1 MYLDRRQLILGATAF
16 AGLAGFA
23 STGHAAVDLAALHA
37 PPAEGDM
44 SMGPETAKVT
54 VIEYASASCPHCAN
68 FLQDD
73 LPGPEKGI
81 YRHRQ
86 DPLHL
91 PRVPAQPAGAR
102 RLHAG
107 ALRAQ
112 GKIFPADRYV
122 LRSSRTAGSQTPLEG
137 LQKIAQLAGFTKESF
152 DACLKNEAVAKG
164 IIAVRDAGG
173 EGVRG
178 GIDSDLLYQWRAD
191 QGRNDDRRFPEDDR
205 SAALGAGIAYRFL
218 D

>member
-54 VIEYASASCPHCAN
+54 IVEYASASCPHCATFYKTTFPDLKKEYIDTGKIRFIFREFPHN
-68 FLQDD
+68 QPALAAFMLARCAPKEKYFPLIDMFFLQ
-73 LPGPEKGI
+73 
-81 YRHRQ
+81 Q
-86 DPLHL
+86 DSWLE
-91 PRVPAQPAGAR
+91 
-102 RLHAG
+102 
-107 ALRAQ
+107 
-112 GKIFPADRYV
+112 
-122 LRSSRTAGSQTPLEG
+122 TPLEG

-164 IIAVRDAGG
+164 IIAVRNAAEKEFGVESIPTFFING
-173 EGVRG
+173 ELIKGETSIEDFRKA
-178 GIDSDLLYQWRAD
+178 IDPLL
-191 QGRNDDRRFPEDDR
+191 
-205 SAALGAGIAYRFL
+205 
-218 D
+218 